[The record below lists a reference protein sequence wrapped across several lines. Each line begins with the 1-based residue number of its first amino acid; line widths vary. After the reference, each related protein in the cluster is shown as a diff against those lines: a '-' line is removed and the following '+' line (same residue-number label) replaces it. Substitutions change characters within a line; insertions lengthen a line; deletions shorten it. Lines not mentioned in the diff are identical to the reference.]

1 MNRIGAGAL
10 RKSDEPLFDAVVNG
24 IAFIIVVIVAY
35 PLVYVISASFSSPLA
50 VVQGEVWL
58 LPVKPSLDS
67 YAYII
72 ADARIWNGYRNTVL
86 YAVVGTTVNLA
97 LTILAAYPLSR
108 KDLPGRNVFMFL
120 MVFTM
125 YFSGGI
131 IPTYLVVRQL
141 GLINRFWV
149 MILPTAIST
158 YNLIVM
164 RTYFQ
169 ASIPREL
176 LESGFIDGA
185 GNFRLLRAIVLPLSA
200 PIIAVIS
207 LFYAV
212 DHWNAFFNA
221 LIYLRDAK
229 LYPLQLV
236 LREILLASSV
246 VEDVG
251 MDNLG
256 LKEQLLISEGIK
268 YAIILVST
276 LPVMLIYPFIQKY
289 FVKGIM
295 IGAIKG

>member
-1 MNRIGAGAL
+1 
-10 RKSDEPLFDAVVNG
+10 
-24 IAFIIVVIVAY
+24 
-35 PLVYVISASFSSPLA
+35 
-50 VVQGEVWL
+50 
-58 LPVKPSLDS
+58 
-67 YAYII
+67 
-72 ADARIWNGYRNTVL
+72 
-86 YAVVGTTVNLA
+86 
-97 LTILAAYPLSR
+97 
-108 KDLPGRNVFMFL
+108 

-185 GNFRLLRAIVLPLSA
+185 GNFRLLLAIVLPLSA

-276 LPVMLIYPFIQKY
+276 LPVMCIYPFIQKY

>member
-72 ADARIWNGYRNTVL
+72 TDARIWNGYRNTVL

-108 KDLPGRNVFMFL
+108 KDLPGRNVLMFL

-185 GNFRLLRAIVLPLSA
+185 GNFRLLLAIVLPLSA

-276 LPVMLIYPFIQKY
+276 LPVMCIYPFIQKY